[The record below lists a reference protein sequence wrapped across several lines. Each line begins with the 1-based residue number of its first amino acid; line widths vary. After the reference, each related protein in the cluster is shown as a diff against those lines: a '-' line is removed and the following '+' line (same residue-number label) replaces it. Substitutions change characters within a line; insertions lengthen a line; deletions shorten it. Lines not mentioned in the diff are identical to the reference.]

1 MPDVT
6 LNSGQSSSNTRTVR
20 MSCFQGDNR
29 QCGTEEGEPI
39 VFVFWFTCCKIV
51 YWLLMLSSVIVS
63 GRYIAWY
70 DPCSGHRSHN
80 HFSNKNWKFIAVTSD
95 LQCVWIFQ
103 MSETTLHNSYFYL
116 WVLTLFAELPRVE
129 QNGSGTSPSSNV
141 LPLGQLLC
149 LPGMHC
155 LRRSINCSPK
165 RRKKKTVPLCT
176 HRWTQH
182 GMMANSCIILFSTY
196 GDSAFLGTRR
206 PLRAKALTN
215 SGACLFAFSAGALQ
229 SQTGRLGFHS
239 PSGRGLVSS
248 VMDRPVV
255 LHAEIPSSF
264 REQEGRT
271 STSSITLTLTFC
283 ALAAG
288 GDEESCP
295 RISLATFFFVTSHEG
310 AAYARNTCLS
320 FVTQLRRI
328 SKTVW
333 APTDCA
339 VPLGCVLLR

>member
-6 LNSGQSSSNTRTVR
+6 LNSGQSSSITRTVR

-80 HFSNKNWKFIAVTSD
+80 HFSNKNWTFIAVTSD

-165 RRKKKTVPLCT
+165 RRKKKN
-176 HRWTQH
+176 
-182 GMMANSCIILFSTY
+182 G
-196 GDSAFLGTRR
+196 
-206 PLRAKALTN
+206 
-215 SGACLFAFSAGALQ
+215 
-229 SQTGRLGFHS
+229 
-239 PSGRGLVSS
+239 SS
-248 VMDRPVV
+248 VHTQVDPTRHDGEFMHHLV
-255 LHAEIPSSF
+255 LNIRGFSIPWH
-264 REQEGRT
+264 T
-271 STSSITLTLTFC
+271 STPPSKSLDKFRCVFICFFGRC
-283 ALAAG
+283 AA
-288 GDEESCP
+288 ESD
-295 RISLATFFFVTSHEG
+295 RQTWISLAE
-310 AAYARNTCLS
+310 RPRPC
-320 FVTQLRRI
+320 
-328 SKTVW
+328 
-333 APTDCA
+333 
-339 VPLGCVLLR
+339 